1 MTVELTPRQRRGLRA
16 QAHHLQPVIT
26 IGDAG
31 LTPEVLRE
39 IEINLKAHELIKIR
53 VLGADRAGRDALISA
68 IRDATGAS
76 AVQRIGRVL
85 VMYRETPV
93 EGKPRSAPRTP
104 GRKRG

>member
-1 MTVELTPRQRRGLRA
+1 MTTELAPRQRRALRA
-16 QAHHLQPVIT
+16 QAHHLEPVVA

-53 VLGADRAGRDALISA
+53 VLGADRAGRTALISA

-76 AVQRIGRVL
+76 PVQSIGRVL
-85 VMYRETPV
+85 VMYRERPAKGESRT
-93 EGKPRSAPRTP
+93 APRAP
-104 GRKRG
+104 GLKRG